1 MQRVFRVTTPGKV
14 KDIGLRGLGNAP
26 DVEGLDAKV
35 ALIQALIPLGLQA
48 VHELLEAEVRALA
61 GARHRR
67 TGRQPGCV
75 RWGQQRGSIYLAD
88 QKLPCTHTRV
98 RDRVQNREVPLQSY
112 HALQLPRAAEAGLFR
127 KVLLGLSCRD
137 YAAAAAA
144 VPSAFGLSASTVSR
158 RFIQASAK
166 QLQALQE
173 RDLAAQEVVAVV
185 LDGKTFAQDSM
196 VIALGVTLTGEK
208 VVLGF
213 VQTATENERVCP
225 AFLRSLVARGLRVA
239 RGLLVVLDGATG
251 LRAAVTSV
259 FGAQTPVHR
268 CQWHKR
274 ENVVAYLPT
283 ALQDPSRRKLQAAY
297 ERSTYAEATAALGR
311 LRPELRLLNA
321 SAVASLDEGLEETLT
336 LHRLGVF
343 RELGI
348 SLKTTNCLESLNSL
362 VEQRVARVDRWR
374 TSDQK
379 QRWLAAALLDIEP
392 RLRRIKGFRALPL
405 LRVALE
411 RALPQQEGTVSIVQA
426 A

>member
-1 MQRVFRVTTPGKV
+1 MQRVFRVTTSGKV
-14 KDIGLRGLGNAP
+14 KDIGLRGLGDIA
-26 DVEGLDAKV
+26 DGDQLDAKV
-35 ALIQALIPLGLQA
+35 ALIQALIPVGLQA
-48 VHELLEAEVRALA
+48 VHELLNAEVVRLA
-61 GARHRR
+61 GERHQR

-88 QKLPCTHTRV
+88 QKLPLTHTRV
-98 RDRVQNREVPLQSY
+98 RDRWRNQEVPLQSY
-112 HALQLPRAAEAGLFR
+112 HALQTPRAADAGLFR

-137 YAAAAAA
+137 YAAAAEA
-144 VPSAFGLSASTVSR
+144 VPTAFGLSASTVSR

-173 RDLAAQEVVAVV
+173 RDLSAYDVVALV

-208 VVLGF
+208 VFFCF
-213 VQTATENERVCP
+213 VPTATENERVCA
-225 AFLRSLVARGLRVA
+225 AFLRQLVTRGLRVE
-239 RGLLVVLDGATG
+239 RGLLVVLDGAKG

-259 FGAQTPVHR
+259 FGAQTPVQR

-274 ENVVAYLPT
+274 ENVVAYLPK
-283 ALQDPSRRKLQAAY
+283 ALQDPWRRKLQAAY
-297 ERSTYAEATAALGR
+297 ERSTYAEAKAALLR

-321 SAVASLDEGLEETLT
+321 SAVTSLEEGLEETLT
-336 LHRLGVF
+336 LHLLGVF

-405 LRVALE
+405 LRAALE
-411 RALPQQEGTVSIVQA
+411 RTREQEEGTVLTVQVA
-426 A
+426 